1 MESRLPDLAPTGAT
15 AGIEHRD
22 ATREPPPAAPIEAR
36 RELDPIPFPPDD
48 LAARFFAKLGVL
60 ARFGLAA
67 HTRLLLETSR
77 RDG

>member
-1 MESRLPDLAPTGAT
+1 MDSRSPDLAPTDVPAT
-15 AGIEHRD
+15 TEHRD
-22 ATREPPPAAPIEAR
+22 ATRKPQVVPIEAHR
-36 RELDPIPFPPDD
+36 DLHAIPFPPDD

>member
-1 MESRLPDLAPTGAT
+1 MESRLPDLAPTNVPAT
-15 AGIEHRD
+15 TAQRD
-22 ATREPPPAAPIEAR
+22 AARIPQAVPIEAR
-36 RELDPIPFPPDD
+36 RDLHAIPFPPDD